1 VMQEGAYFDGT
12 VTMRR
17 SETRK
22 AAPVATA
29 RPQQA
34 AAAPDLSVWQG
45 GGRPGR
51 GGGGGGA
58 LARAP
63 PPRPACPPGRPTW
76 KSPSARANTNLS
88 PPPG

>member
-1 VMQEGAYFDGT
+1 MQEGAYFDGT

-34 AAAPDLSVWQG
+34 AAAPDLSVWQVG
-45 GGRPGR
+45 EVDRPTDAAGV
-51 GGGGGGA
+51 
-58 LARAP
+58 
-63 PPRPACPPGRPTW
+63 PPG
-76 KSPSARANTNLS
+76 STNLEV
-88 PPPG
+88 PKRPR